1 MTAMTPTDA
10 QGSWKASRREN
21 AVQLFLAE
29 AHGDAVAIG
38 GARLADFECA
48 LNLLPVDA
56 ELKLEQLQNAPAAV
70 VQVQADNQAS
80 VDRFQSLCHGDVPI
94 IAALY
99 DPPLKVVRELILAGA
114 HDVIPLPLEA
124 ADLERSLTPIRKRM
138 DVRGAGRPAKT
149 GKIVVM
155 LKALGGLGATSLLAQ
170 SAIEYACR
178 IRNGGREACL
188 LDLDVQFGDAA
199 FQLGLRPS
207 FTVADLIEAGT
218 RVDGDMLRSMTALH
232 PRGLR
237 VIGAPS
243 TMLPLDALTN
253 DGAIDLVTLAAREF
267 GTVFVDLPSNWTN
280 WSLSLVARADVVLLV
295 TEMTVSSL
303 HRARRQLDMLHEQE
317 LGGLDLRVIVN
328 RVEKGLFKTVAMA
341 DVERAL
347 GRDVAFTVAND
358 HPLMRAAIDRGVP
371 LAEVKSKSALGKDVG
386 QIADQLFAD
395 LAGEA

>member
-1 MTAMTPTDA
+1 MTAMTPTDTPTN
-10 QGSWKASRREN
+10 WKASRRED

-29 AHGDAVAIG
+29 VHGDAAALG
-38 GARLADFECA
+38 GARLAGFECA
-48 LNLLPVDA
+48 LNLLPLDA
-56 ELKLEQLQNAPAAV
+56 ELTRDDLKNASAVV
-70 VQVQADNQAS
+70 VQVQADNKNS
-80 VDRFQSLCHGDVPI
+80 VDRFQALCHGDVPV

-114 HDVIPLPLEA
+114 HDVIPLPLET
-124 ADLERSLTPIRKRM
+124 ADLERSLTPIRHRIDAKGP
-138 DVRGAGRPAKT
+138 DRPAKN
-149 GKIVVM
+149 GKIVVV
-155 LKALGGLGATSLLAQ
+155 LKALGGLGATSLLTQA
-170 SAIEYACR
+170 AIEFAR
-178 IRNGGREACL
+178 RAENIGRETCL
-188 LDLDVQFGDAA
+188 IDLDLQFGDAA

-207 FTVADLIEAGT
+207 LTVADLIEAGT
-218 RVDGDMLRSMTALH
+218 RVDGDMLRSTTAQH
-232 PRGLR
+232 PSGLR
-237 VIGAPS
+237 VIAAPNE
-243 TMLPLDALTN
+243 MLPLDALTN

-303 HRARRQLDMLHEQE
+303 HRARRQLDMLQEQE

-328 RVEKGLFKTVAMA
+328 RVEKGFFKTVAIA

-347 GRDVAFTVAND
+347 ARDVSFTVAND
-358 HPLMRAAIDRGVP
+358 HPLMRAAIDRGMP